1 MHLEVQ
7 FRIIGPDEMP
17 YTGVGRMVDRALY
30 EEQAGLPSEAQAV
43 VPLTNVTW
51 DGDEEAIMDA
61 LDAGWEPG
69 TAWVYPHEVTQTV
82 EVPTSD
88 QPALFPEA

>member
-17 YTGVGRMVDRALY
+17 YTGVGRVLDRVAY
-30 EEQAGLPSEAQAV
+30 EEQASLPPEAQDT
-43 VPLTNVTW
+43 VPLTSVTW
-51 DGDEEAIMDA
+51 DGDEENIVDM
-61 LDAGWEPG
+61 LDAGWAPG
-69 TAWVYPHEVTQTV
+69 TAWVYPHEVTQAV

-88 QPALFPEA
+88 QPSLFPEA